1 MRIALLAA
9 GGVALIV
16 LIVVLATSV
25 FGGGSSK
32 PVRNQVEP
40 TPGSSSQSSSAAG
53 SSASVVPSSVT
64 VAVLNGTSV
73 PGLARTVAN
82 SLQRDGYQ
90 IGTVT
95 NAPVQQHS
103 ATTVAYGS
111 GGRSAAR
118 AVAQAIGVDPTTIG
132 PEDTGT
138 RSIAGRQASVVVTV
152 GADRQQ

>member
-1 MRIALLAA
+1 MLIA
-9 GGVALIV
+9 
-16 LIVVLATSV
+16 LIVVLATS
-25 FGGGSSK
+25 GGGSSK
-32 PVRNQVEP
+32 PVSNKVAP
-40 TPGSSSQSSSAAG
+40 ASGSASQSSSTP
-53 SSASVVPSSVT
+53 VTPSSVT
-64 VAVLNGTSV
+64 VSVLNGTSV

-95 NAPVQQHS
+95 NAPVQQH
-103 ATTVAYGS
+103 ATTTVAFGS

-132 PEDTGT
+132 PEDVST
-138 RSIAGRQASVVVTV
+138 RSIAGPQATVVVTV